1 MTPPG
6 ELAKSILSELAY
18 FDIFEHPLTPIE
30 LWRYASPRT
39 ATLAEVITELAQSDW
54 LRERIDQKWGM
65 YFLRGRDHVVELRM
79 VRYRESEAKYLKA
92 LRFANRLATFP
103 FIRMIAVC
111 NSLAYSNSRS
121 DGDIDLFFI
130 AAPGRIWTT
139 RWHVTGYL
147 KVLGERPTRQ
157 VTRDK
162 ICASF
167 FIAPEAF
174 DLRTMKISRSDIY
187 LAHWVKQL
195 VPIYDSADW
204 YEKFMAANVWVEEY
218 FPHGYP
224 IQPALTRRIASSRAR
239 VAMQK
244 TFETVYRGVVGD
256 AFEKMYERIQRR
268 LLPNDLRRLAGQD
281 TRVVM
286 TPTMLKFHEN
296 DRRARYQERWLEKCK
311 EVGV

>member
-1 MTPPG
+1 MAPPS
-6 ELAKSILSELAY
+6 EIAKSILSELVY
-18 FDIFEHPLTPIE
+18 FDVFEHPLTAME
-30 LWRYASPRT
+30 LWRYCSVAGAQLT
-39 ATLAEVITELAQSDW
+39 NILDELGHNDW
-54 LRERIDQKWGM
+54 LRARVDQRWGM

-79 VRYRESEAKYLKA
+79 IRYRESEAKYLKA
-92 LRFANRLATFP
+92 LRFANRLAAFP

-130 AAPGRIWTT
+130 TAPGRIWTA

-174 DLRTMKISRSDIY
+174 DLRTMKISQSDIY
-187 LAHWVKQL
+187 LAHWVKQI

-204 YEKFMAANVWVEEY
+204 YQKFMAANAWAEEY

-224 IQPALTRRIASSRAR
+224 IQPALTRRVASSRPR
-239 VAMQK
+239 LAMQK
-244 TFETVYRGVVGD
+244 TFETVYRGAVGD

-268 LLPNDLRRLAGQD
+268 LLPDELRRLAGQD

-296 DRRARYQERWLEKCK
+296 DRRAMYQERWLERCK
-311 EVGV
+311 ELGV